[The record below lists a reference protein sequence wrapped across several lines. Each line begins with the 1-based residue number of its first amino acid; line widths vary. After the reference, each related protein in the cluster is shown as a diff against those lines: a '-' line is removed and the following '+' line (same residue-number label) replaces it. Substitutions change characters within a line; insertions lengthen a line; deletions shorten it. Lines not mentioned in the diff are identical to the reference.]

1 MKKTRNISLA
11 GIGFTLDDDAYAAL
25 EAYINSLHRAYDSDP
40 NGAEI
45 IADIEARIAELI
57 LSEQSYQ
64 QVVSLAKI
72 NIITAQLGSPEQ
84 QERQESSGP
93 HKAEPQAH
101 IPRRLHRWREGRIL
115 GGVCA
120 GMGQYWDINPMWLR
134 LGFIGPM
141 VLYIALHLITPY
153 IRFSQTHS
161 AHITITTNFDFT
173 WVFLPVLTYIVLW
186 IVIPLARTPRQ
197 KLEGRGEKITSESIH
212 RNFQAEATPTPE
224 GRMQASRDAQAV
236 DSGRNA
242 LMIFLRVLAGVAA
255 VWVLLSWLLTIG
267 TMTTASLVNSS
278 RAGWI
283 TDFYDNFGMFSGAFG
298 NMIWLMWFV
307 VGLISL
313 PWLMLDY
320 ALFVFA
326 FGGRIRGWVFAV
338 IVAVWIAALTF
349 FGIKAVQQPSSADN
363 LNLREQLELL
373 EEQLDNL
380 DENALFEALDELD
393 LESIHDAHY
402 YHYTSMN
409 PDSTS
414 TTHHV
419 IQAKDDNNRDV
430 VINIDERA
438 SGVYVISINNTPIE

>member
-25 EAYINSLHRAYDSDP
+25 EAYIDSLHRAYDSDP

-64 QVVSLAKI
+64 QVVPLAKI

-84 QERQESSGP
+84 QEGQESSGP

-134 LGFIGPM
+134 LGFITPLFLAIFFSILSHILSFSTHFVHISTDLSWM
-141 VLYIALHLITPY
+141 FLSSIIYIAL
-153 IRFSQTHS
+153 
-161 AHITITTNFDFT
+161 
-173 WVFLPVLTYIVLW
+173 W
-186 IVIPLARTPRQ
+186 IIIPLARTPRQ

-224 GRMQASRDAQAV
+224 GRMQASREAQAV
-236 DSGRNA
+236 DSGRSA
-242 LMIFLRVLAGVAA
+242 LLVILRVLAGFAA
-255 VWVLLSWLLTIG
+255 VWVLLSWLAMIG
-267 TMTTASLVNSS
+267 VMTTASIANCSWEWM
-278 RAGWI
+278 A
-283 TDFYDNFGMFSGAFG
+283 DFDTGLEIFSGVFG
-298 NMIWLMWFV
+298 NMIWVMWFV

-393 LESIHDAHY
+393 LESIHDARY

-438 SGVYVISINNTPIE
+438 SGVYVISINNKEVE